1 MLGIVPRSLCAGLF
15 FLAAFIVRA
24 DSPAHSG
31 HDHHWRAPEQAAT
44 RRNPVSDSASS
55 IARGG
60 KLFQTHCASCHGR
73 GGRGDGP
80 ASRRLDPKP
89 ADLKAM
95 AGHHSDGDLAW
106 KIGNGRG
113 AMPAWK
119 GVLTEREIWHLVNYI
134 KNLPAGKKAKTAH
147 EHRH

>member
-1 MLGIVPRSLCAGLF
+1 
-15 FLAAFIVRA
+15 
-24 DSPAHSG
+24 
-31 HDHHWRAPEQAAT
+31 
-44 RRNPVSDSASS
+44 
-55 IARGG
+55 
-60 KLFQTHCASCHGR
+60 
-73 GGRGDGP
+73 
-80 ASRRLDPKP
+80 
-89 ADLKAM
+89 M